1 MRLDAGL
8 EITERVV
15 AAMDTAGWDK
25 LALRVL
31 DSAHPEQRDFV
42 TDPARYLAAVVG
54 RGGGKTTAGM
64 FRFVIRLLRTPNAN
78 CIYLAKVRD
87 HAKRLMWDP
96 LKKLLK
102 TLGFQPGRD
111 LTYNETSLTVKF
123 LKNGA
128 KLRLCGADKPSDVES
143 IRGESYHE
151 IGIDEGAIHPD
162 ALVTGLIREIIG
174 PRLLCSLWII
184 GTPGKRLKGLFY
196 EITRRGSKLSRP
208 WKDRADYPNWK
219 GWSLHKWSL
228 KSAID
233 ATAGN
238 PIPALVELYAIQQA
252 EIADQQLSDEN
263 PVKRREYDGE
273 WAADDYVNVYRYRV
287 HISGD
292 DAAARGVPDGSLW
305 NQWDPERVGP
315 YRLAKLPDGFND
327 WAHVI
332 AFDLGFADPT
342 AINVFAFSPSDPS
355 RTIYHRYCFEKKA
368 MHSQTIAH
376 HLIGSDLN
384 HERPS
389 GLIGALGEWPNGLVA
404 DSAHQMAEAI
414 LAELS
419 NVYGITIERAVKGFR
434 YKLGAIDVVN
444 GELIDGR
451 IKVLKDSELEAQ
463 LLDLQWAESKSGEP
477 MERKDQ
483 PNHSADCTIYAR
495 VMIANF
501 ISAGTVEAPPDP
513 SKDPHSPDYIP
524 PMPDAVKGEYAHL
537 FQDDYQAL
545 LG

>member
-1 MRLDAGL
+1 
-8 EITERVV
+8 
-15 AAMDTAGWDK
+15 MDTSQWQSMID
-25 LALRVL
+25 RVTN
-31 DSAHPEQRDFV
+31 DCHPEQQDFV
-42 TDPARYLAAVVG
+42 LDPSNYIVGLVG
-54 RGGGKTTAGM
+54 RGGGKTVGGRV
-64 FRFVIRLLRTPNAN
+64 RFVRRLLGPTKSR
-78 CIYLAKVRD
+78 CVYIAKTKD
-87 HAKRLMWDP
+87 HARRLMWVP
-96 LKKLLK
+96 LKALFKE
-102 TLGFQPGRD
+102 LGFVPRVD
-111 LTYNETSLTVKF
+111 IIYNETSLTATIVKTGSS
-123 LKNGA
+123 LW
-128 KLRLCGADKPSDVES
+128 LVGADKPSDIEPL
-143 IRGESYHE
+143 RGESFHE
-151 IGIDEGAIHPD
+151 AGIDEGSTHAD
-162 ALVTGLIREIIG
+162 ALLDGLIRSILL
-174 PRLLCSLWII
+174 PRLLGPIWII

-196 EITRRGSKLSRP
+196 EISRRGAKLSRP
-208 WKDRADYPNWK
+208 WKDRDAPEYKNWRS
-219 GWSLHKWSL
+219 WSLHKWSL
-228 KSAID
+228 KSAIE
-233 ATAGN
+233 ATRHR
-238 PIPALVELYAIQQA
+238 PIPELIKIYEKQQQD
-252 EIADQQLSDEN
+252 IADQQLSDEN

-287 HISGD
+287 HISGE
-292 DAAARGVPDGSLW
+292 DAASRGVPDGSLW

-315 YRLAKLPDGFND
+315 YRLAKLPEAFND

-355 RTIYHRYCFEKKA
+355 RTIYHRYCFEKKSMYA
-368 MHSQTIAH
+368 QSIAH
-376 HLIGSDLN
+376 HLIGADLN

-483 PNHSADCTIYAR
+483 PNHSADGLIYGRA
-495 VMIANF
+495 MIAGF
-501 ISAGTVEAPPDP
+501 ISAGTAELPPDP
-513 SKDPHSPDYIP
+513 KLDPHSPDYVP
-524 PMPDAVKGEYAHL
+524 PMPDAVGGEYAHL
-537 FQDDYQAL
+537 FQDDYKML